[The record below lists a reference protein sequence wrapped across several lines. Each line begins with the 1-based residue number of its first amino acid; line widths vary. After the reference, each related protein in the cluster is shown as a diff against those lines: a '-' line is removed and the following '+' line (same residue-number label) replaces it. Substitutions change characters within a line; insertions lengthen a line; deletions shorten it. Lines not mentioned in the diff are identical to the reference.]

1 MPREKSEAVILKT
14 FNWAES
20 SRTVVILSRDF
31 GKMPLIDKGG
41 RSITSKRGRLIRFA
55 RLEIGFHY
63 SEKTERG
70 YINDVELLEMFSFER
85 DGTLGRL
92 AYGSAACELL
102 YLLLPEEESHP
113 ILYDYLV
120 NFLRNIDLCD
130 KHYLPALFITYFLR
144 LLSQLGYHPS
154 LAYCITCGRET
165 DLDTASDSPIC
176 FSPERGGV
184 VCPAC
189 QRSGEYYIPLSAESY
204 RVLSRL
210 QTASLTEAAT
220 VPIGYQEASLLID
233 ALTKFLSYQSGL
245 VSGLKSLEFLEKLR
259 NSHLTLEKDS
269 R

>member
-1 MPREKSEAVILKT
+1 MAREKSEAIILKM

-20 SRTVVILSRDF
+20 SRTVVMLSRDF
-31 GKMPLIDKGG
+31 GKLPLIDKGG
-41 RSITSKRGRLIRFA
+41 RSITSKRGRLIPFS

-70 YINDVELLEMFSFER
+70 YINDVDLIEQFSFEKE
-85 DGTLGRL
+85 GTLGRL

-102 YLLLPEEESHP
+102 YLLLPEEESHTL
-113 ILYDYLV
+113 LYDYLV
-120 NFLRNIDLCD
+120 SYLRHIDTVE
-130 KHYLPALFITYFLR
+130 KHYLPAIFLAYFLR
-144 LLSQLGYHPS
+144 LLSHLGYHPS
-154 LAYCITCGRET
+154 LAYCIDCGKET
-165 DLDTASDSPIC
+165 NHRTKIEKPVL

-184 VCPAC
+184 VCQAC
-189 QRSGEYYIPLSAESY
+189 QREGEYYIGLSAESY

-210 QTASLTEAAT
+210 QTASLDEAST

-233 ALTKFLSYQSGL
+233 TLTKFLSYQSGL

>member
-1 MPREKSEAVILKT
+1 MAREKSEAIILKT

-31 GKMPLIDKGG
+31 GKLPLIDKGG
-41 RSITSKRGRLIRFA
+41 RSITSKRGRLIPFA

-70 YINDVELLEMFSFER
+70 YINDVDLLEQFSLEKE
-85 DGTLGRL
+85 GTLGRL

-102 YLLLPEEESHP
+102 YLLLPDEESHTL
-113 ILYDYLV
+113 LYDYLV
-120 NFLRNIDLCD
+120 NFLRHIDQVE
-130 KHYLPALFITYFLR
+130 KHYLPAVFLAFFLR
-144 LLSQLGYHPS
+144 LLSHLGYHPS
-154 LAYCITCGRET
+154 LSYCIDCGKET
-165 DLDTASDSPIC
+165 DKARLPDRPVL

-189 QRSGEYYIPLSAESY
+189 ERDGEYYIPLSAESY

-210 QTASLTEAAT
+210 QTASLSEAAT
-220 VPIGYQEASLLID
+220 APIGYQEASLLID